1 MRLASEHLVMI
12 VLFTLVIGGGIV
24 DAVLRHQANAAAP
37 APATE
42 SAWEYG
48 VLYVHG
54 YDLVFAAG
62 PTRLK
67 AHSALASNLIEG
79 LNAQLGTD
87 CPLYGDNAYFAEAE
101 HVLTCLNRLGWQLDQ
116 YGQDEHGQRYIL
128 KRPAPPGA

>member
-48 VLYVHG
+48 AVYEQYGNLI
-54 YDLVFAAG
+54 FTAG
-62 PTRLK
+62 DTRLRSGSSSP
-67 AHSALASNLIEG
+67 ATLISSLNETFSTGCPTYGSNTDHSHL
-79 LNAQLGTD
+79 
-87 CPLYGDNAYFAEAE
+87 
-101 HVLTCLNRLGWQLDQ
+101 LTCLNQLGWQLDQ

-128 KRPAPPGA
+128 KRPRP